1 MISISIFVACACIAL
16 AVAMVIDFSKSRG
29 MLYSRIKYLSPGSTD
44 RSMKVKSKRI
54 RRLPPRM
61 SELID
66 HEMTEVLAMLVA
78 SLQSGEAL
86 FGSLKRLSEIS
97 KGSLAE
103 ELRITLAR
111 VELGGDISTE
121 LGALCERIPTDAV
134 REFANKLSLAIAR
147 GTPLAESLLSLSVS
161 LKSKQSATTLK
172 RAGSNETKMLIPI
185 VLLVCPVTVIFALF
199 PSSQFLALG
208 IT

>member
-1 MISISIFVACACIAL
+1 MISISIFIACACIAF
-16 AVAMVIDFSKSRG
+16 AISMFIDFSKSRG
-29 MLYSRIKYLSPGSTD
+29 LLHSRLRGLSPGSTGQIV
-44 RSMKVKSKRI
+44 KVKSKRI
-54 RRLPPRM
+54 RRLAPGI
-61 SELID
+61 SALID
-66 HEMTEVLAMLVA
+66 YEMTEILAMLVA
-78 SLQSGEAL
+78 TLQSGETL
-86 FGSLKRLSEIS
+86 FLSLRRLTEIS
-97 KGSLAE
+97 RGPLAE
-103 ELRITLAR
+103 ELRITVAR

-121 LGALCERIPTDAV
+121 LSALCERVPNDAV

-161 LKSKQSATTLK
+161 LRSKQSARQLK
-172 RAGSNETKMLIPI
+172 QAGANETKMLIPI